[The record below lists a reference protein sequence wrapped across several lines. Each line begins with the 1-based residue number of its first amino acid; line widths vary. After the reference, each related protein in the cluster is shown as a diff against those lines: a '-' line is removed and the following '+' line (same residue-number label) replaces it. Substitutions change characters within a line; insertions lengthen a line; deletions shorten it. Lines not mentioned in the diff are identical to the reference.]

1 MKITDKQIEEIAEE
15 LECGMVCFYH
25 RPTGTI
31 ESYPDFDDPFFEAEP
46 WQDIIDKIEND
57 AENYDRFEKMD
68 STEGFQVMENFAYS
82 LTDINFRDQ
91 ILDRLEKRKPFRN
104 FKFLVESSNYR
115 QDWFDFRKQ
124 ANIEFVKQQIKMNN

>member
-15 LECGMVCFYH
+15 LECGMICFYH

-31 ESYPDFDDPFFEAEP
+31 ESYPDSDDLFFEPEP

-68 STEGFQVMENFAYS
+68 STEGFQGDGKFCLLLDRYQFQRS
-82 LTDINFRDQ
+82 NFR
-91 ILDRLEKRKPFRN
+91 P
-104 FKFLVESSNYR
+104 
-115 QDWFDFRKQ
+115 
-124 ANIEFVKQQIKMNN
+124 A

>member
-15 LECGMVCFYH
+15 LECGMICFYH

-31 ESYPDFDDPFFEAEP
+31 ESYPDSEDLFFEPEP

-57 AENYDRFEKMD
+57 AENYDKFEKMD
-68 STEGFQVMENFAYS
+68 STEGFRVMENFAYS

-104 FKFLVESSNYR
+104 FKFLVETSNYR
-115 QDWFDFRKQ
+115 SRL
-124 ANIEFVKQQIKMNN
+124 VRL